1 MVVGLAQINPV
12 IGDLAGNVELMRA
25 RVEDARAAG
34 AQLVLFPELAVCG
47 YPPEDLLVRS
57 DFLAACSAAA
67 EEVAA
72 AARDVVAVFGVPLN
86 GARDLHNCLV
96 VAAEGEVR
104 VVYQK
109 RHLPHYG
116 TFDEGRYFGRGH
128 GPVVVRL
135 GDRLVGL
142 CVCADLWVGDGPA
155 TAAVRAGAELILN
168 ASASPFHAGKAHE
181 REAMLA
187 QRARELVCPIAYAN
201 CWGGHDELV
210 FDGGS
215 LVVDHRGRVVARAEH
230 FAEELLVVPLD
241 LRSVRAG
248 RLRDPR
254 LRANEEEA
262 DPSAGDG
269 GEAPHLVLPLVASE
283 VGPPPVAEVL
293 DPDAELWSALR
304 LGIADQAAKNGLDHA
319 VVGLGGGIDSSVV
332 AVLACEAVGPD
343 RVTAVIMPA
352 ADSDPRAEEAARE
365 LVGALGCDLREVA
378 VDGLREAYE
387 VALGSDALHSGPGSA
402 STEERVLARVRSNV
416 LMALANVPG
425 RLLLSTGNKSE
436 LACGYSTLYGETF
449 GGFAPLKDVP
459 RTTVVR
465 LARWR
470 QGGAWGP
477 IPASI
482 LDDPHGGVRPS
493 LWRQDGLPP
502 FEAVDPILQAYVEE
516 EEDPEELMNRGHDP
530 AVVRRVVD
538 LVERAEPK
546 RRQAPPGIRISA
558 RAFGQDRRMP
568 LAHRFR
574 SRGEGEAGRMTLEAD
589 SVTRAAAVRPR

>member
-1 MVVGLAQINPV
+1 MVVALAQVNPV
-12 IGDLAGNVELMRA
+12 IGDLPGNVGLMRE
-25 RVEDARAAG
+25 RIDDARAAG

-47 YPPEDLLVRS
+47 YPPEDLLLRS
-57 DFLAACSAAA
+57 DFLAACAAAA

-72 AARDVVAVFGVPLN
+72 AAHDVVVAFGVPLN
-86 GARDLHNCLV
+86 GPRDLHNTLV
-96 VAAEGEVR
+96 VAAEGEIR

-116 TFDEGRYFGRGH
+116 TFDEGRYFGRGS
-128 GPVVVRL
+128 GPVVVRI

-142 CVCADLWVGDGPA
+142 CVCADLWIGDGPA

-168 ASASPFHAGKAHE
+168 ASASPFQAGKARD
-181 REAMLA
+181 REAMLSH
-187 QRARELVCPIAYAN
+187 RARELVCPIAYSN
-201 CWGGHDELV
+201 CWGGQDELV

-215 LVVDHRGRVVARAEH
+215 TVVDHRGRVVARAEP
-230 FAEELLVVPLD
+230 FTEDLLVVPLD
-241 LRSVRAG
+241 LRPVRAA

-254 LRANEEEA
+254 LRADDESTA
-262 DPSAGDG
+262 PSQGDTAV
-269 GEAPHLVLPLVASE
+269 EPWVSLPLVASQ
-283 VGPPPVAEVL
+283 VGPPRVAEVL
-293 DPDAELWSALR
+293 DPDAELWIALR
-304 LGIADQAAKNGLDHA
+304 LGIADQAVKNGLDHA
-319 VVGLGGGIDSSVV
+319 VVGLGGGIDSSLV
-332 AVLACEAVGPD
+332 AVLACEALGPD
-343 RVTAVIMPA
+343 RVTAVLMPA
-352 ADSDPRAEEAARE
+352 ADSDRVAEQAARE
-365 LVGALGCDLREVA
+365 LAGALGCELREVPVA
-378 VDGLREAYE
+378 GLRDAYE
-387 VALGSDALHSGPGSA
+387 HALGTPALSSSAGSG
-402 STEERVLARVRSNV
+402 STEERVLARIRSNV

-436 LACGYSTLYGETF
+436 LACGYATLYGETF

-470 QGGAWGP
+470 QGDAPGP
-477 IPASI
+477 IPAAI
-482 LDDPHGGVRPS
+482 LGDPHGGLRPS
-493 LWRQDGLPP
+493 TWRQDGLPP
-502 FEAVDPILQAYVEE
+502 FEEVDPILQAYVEE
-516 EEDPEELMNRGHDP
+516 DEDPDDLVARGHDP

-574 SRGEGEAGRMTLEAD
+574 SNGDRQDDVRERVAGA
-589 SVTRAAAVRPR
+589 PR